1 MSSPVTSRS
10 TDGRVHAA
18 RLVALPGISF
28 GLCVFAFRGLLS
40 IDSRLFEPNGL
51 LEWSTWPRGLWFPF
65 VVAAAAGLAW
75 RRRAGWLALPQRPG
89 RWLAGLALG
98 ASAAAIAWAR
108 LTGVVDLLVW
118 SFALAAVSLAAWRRS
133 AAGVRVMALPI
144 LFLLLALA
152 PPPRLV
158 NEALWWI
165 QSLSARAATAL
176 VQAIGA
182 PVLGE
187 SIALSTPTVVF
198 AIVESC
204 AALGVLLVLTA
215 AAVLVRE
222 RIAGIG
228 WRSWLLVLLAPA
240 VAVALNLARIT
251 MIVLHPPL
259 NELHHLWQWA
269 ILLSLGGLALA
280 AIAALLARGSPTVAE
295 HSASS
300 GFEAP
305 LPSALAIAVFA
316 GLSALSLIP
325 ASAPRTWEAPA
336 ESARSI
342 PVERAGWRSQ
352 DVEID
357 RRFLGFVQF
366 RETIARR
373 YERDGEVVELFVGD
387 AYQRSEWSS
396 PFSPKT
402 ILLAFHWVPVPVPIA
417 DAGLPA
423 ELVRAPDQT
432 ALVARERQRRWVA
445 QWRFG
450 DPGIVRQSLRQLFA
464 FDASPFAAPRP
475 RRVVRIAAP
484 VDLEDPDGIASA
496 QAAIARFARDFE
508 AELFGKSS

>member
-1 MSSPVTSRS
+1 MSSLVTSRS
-10 TDGRVHAA
+10 SDGRGHAA
-18 RLVALPGISF
+18 RLVALPGIGF
-28 GLCVFAFRGLLS
+28 AVCAFAFRDLLR
-40 IDSRLFEPNGL
+40 IDRRLFDAEGL
-51 LEWSTWPRGLWFPF
+51 FEWSTWPRGLWFPL
-65 VVAAAAGLAW
+65 VVASAAWLVW
-75 RRRAGWLALPQRPG
+75 RRRASWLALPRGPG
-89 RWLAGLALG
+89 RWLAGVALC
-98 ASAAAIAWAR
+98 ASAVAIVWGR

-118 SFALAAVSLAAWRRS
+118 SFALAAVSIATWRRG
-133 AAGVRVMALPI
+133 AAGVRVMSLPI
-144 LFLLLALA
+144 LFFVLALA
-152 PPPRLV
+152 PPPRLL

-176 VQAIGA
+176 VQAAGA

-187 SIALSTPTVVF
+187 SIALSTPTMVF

-222 RIAGIG
+222 RITGIG
-228 WRSWLLVLLAPA
+228 RRSWLLVLLAPA

-251 MIVLHPPL
+251 TIVLHPPV

-280 AIAALLARGSPTVAE
+280 AIAALLARGSPTVAG

-300 GFEAP
+300 AFEAP

-342 PVERAGWRSQ
+342 PVERAGWTSEN
-352 DVEID
+352 VEID

-366 RETIARR
+366 REIIARR

-402 ILLAFHWVPVPVPIA
+402 ILLAFHWVPVPIA
-417 DAGLPA
+417 EAGPPA

-432 ALVARERQRRWVA
+432 ALVARERQRWWVA

-484 VDLEDPDGIASA
+484 VDLEDPDGIAGA

-508 AELFGKSS
+508 TELFGESS